1 MSGFEYYLAIA
12 AGAGRVLVML
22 PLIVL
27 VILFP
32 FFLTLGVTE
41 VVARAAA
48 WVAEATGVFGLPGK
62 LAAVVLG
69 VPKFAVM
76 MFKSLRRSLVRTSL
90 TYLATF
96 VGVIV
101 VAMIWSVLSFLDAVM
116 AEKAKDVK
124 VIVTEKFQVPSQM
137 PPSYEAG
144 LRAEATGLPG
154 GLAADPRK
162 DLMSWT
168 FVGASTDPNQRT
180 LETMLFFFA
189 LEPKTIS
196 TMLDGLEPARLSPAE
211 REMMA
216 RNVEAMQKNIQAVL
230 IGEERLKRINKRV
243 GERIKIYSFNY
254 KDIDFEVEIVGT
266 LPRGQYDQNAF
277 MNINY
282 FRNTLDAY
290 ERSHGQRHPLADK
303 SLNLVWAR
311 FPNKEGYERYAEVVG
326 QPGRFSSPAV
336 KVEMASAAIA
346 SFLDAYKDILWAMR
360 ALMAPL
366 ILAVIVTIVAIAYS
380 ISVRERQKEMAILK
394 VLGFAPW
401 QILVLIL
408 GEAVLVGA
416 LSGAIAT
423 TSAWYLIN
431 QVMGGFALPIGFF
444 GKFKVANAALWW
456 GPATGAL
463 AAAVG
468 CFLPAWSARRV
479 KVTEVFSRIA

>member
-1 MSGFEYYLAIA
+1 MSGLAILGIVLLA
-12 AGAGRVLVML
+12 LPLAVLV
-22 PLIVL
+22 VL
-27 VILFP
+27 LP
-32 FFLTLGVTE
+32 FFLTLGVME
-41 VVARAAA
+41 VVARGTA
-48 WVAEATGVFGLPGK
+48 WAAEATGVFGLPGK

-116 AEKAKDVK
+116 TEKAKDVK

-144 LRAEATGLPG
+144 LAAEAAGLPD
-154 GLAADPRK
+154 GLAADRYK
-162 DLMSWT
+162 DMMSWA
-168 FVGASTDPNQRT
+168 FVGAATDLEKRT
-180 LETMLFFFA
+180 LDSILFFFSMPPAA
-189 LEPKTIS
+189 LLTMMDDLDANTI
-196 TMLDGLEPARLSPAE
+196 GAAERARLEQQVAT
-211 REMMA
+211 
-216 RNVEAMQKNIQAVL
+216 MQTNIRAVL
-230 IGEERLKRINKRV
+230 VGQDKLRALNKTVGDRLKV
-243 GERIKIYSFNY
+243 YSFNY
-254 KDIDFEVEIVGT
+254 KDIEFEIEIIGT
-266 LPRGQYDQNAF
+266 FPRGRYDMSSV
-277 MNINY
+277 MNIDY
-282 FRNTLDAY
+282 FRRTLDAY

-303 SLNLVWAR
+303 SLNLFWAR

-336 KVEMASAAIA
+336 KVEMASAAVA
-346 SFLDAYKDILWAMR
+346 SFLDSYKDILWGMR

-366 ILAVIVTIVAIAYS
+366 ILAVIVLIVAISYS
-380 ISVRERQKEMAILK
+380 IGVRERQKEMAILK

-401 QILVLIL
+401 QILVLVL

-423 TSAWYLIN
+423 TVAWGGIN
-431 QVMGGFALPIGFF
+431 KVMGGFALPIGFF
-444 GKFKVANAALWW
+444 GKFKVADAALWW
-456 GPATGAL
+456 GPVTGAL
-463 AAAVG
+463 AATVG

-479 KVTEVFSRIA
+479 KVTEVFSRVA